1 MKSLYLKESFA
12 KSFKPFG
19 KISLAALL
27 VAASCTAMAA
37 SNVDSKP
44 RCPKG
49 QVAKFEN
56 GQWVCKDLV
65 FQAQNTAERNSAKPG
80 RKPGARPTTPQSKQ
94 AQDKKPDLTIMH
106 VSRVGGESGKFGVQI
121 KNAGQANSP
130 DVQLFGTNTANGNA
144 VHAAADVPKIK
155 AGKTE
160 WVFITFPGQSFD
172 RGDRVQFF
180 VDGLNQAT
188 ESNENNN
195 KKSINYQ

>member
-1 MKSLYLKESFA
+1 MKSLSLG
-12 KSFKPFG
+12 KSFG

-37 SNVDSKP
+37 SNTDSKP

-65 FQAQNTAERNSAKPG
+65 FQAQNGAERTSAKPG
-80 RKPGARPTTPQSKQ
+80 RQSGTKPTSPQIKQ
-94 AQDKKPDLTIMH
+94 AQIKKPDLTILH
-106 VSRVGGESGKFGVQI
+106 ASRVGGESNKFGVQI

-130 DVQLFGTNTANGNA
+130 DVQLFGTNMANGNA

-155 AGKTE
+155 AGQTE

-172 RGDRVQFF
+172 RGDRIQFF
-180 VDGLNQAT
+180 VDGLNQAA

-195 KKSINYQ
+195 KKYLSYQ